1 MDGKAIST
9 SPASRP
15 PLLSFE
21 LNIKLNRIELELV
34 DAIHFFFF
42 FSYILRYRQ
51 SRIAKRLSLI
61 GEINDL
67 NRLNN

>member
-42 FSYILRYRQ
+42 FLTFYVIDNRVSRSAYR
-51 SRIAKRLSLI
+51 
-61 GEINDL
+61 
-67 NRLNN
+67 

>member
-15 PLLSFE
+15 LLLSFE

-42 FSYILRYRQ
+42 FFLHFTLSTIAYREALIVN
-51 SRIAKRLSLI
+51 RRDKRFKSI
-61 GEINDL
+61 K
-67 NRLNN
+67 